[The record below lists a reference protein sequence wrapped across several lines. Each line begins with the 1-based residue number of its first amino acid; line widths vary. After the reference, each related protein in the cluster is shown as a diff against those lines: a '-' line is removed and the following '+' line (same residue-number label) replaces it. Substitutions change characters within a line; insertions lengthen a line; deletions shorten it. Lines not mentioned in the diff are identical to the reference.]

1 MNMLTK
7 TYTEIRR
14 YGEILD
20 DEVWEDNRGNL
31 RRMLIKYD
39 NVNYDIVL
47 LNGEAIEIVTADDY
61 NKFFNIE

>member
-7 TYTEIRR
+7 LYTEIRR

-20 DEVWEDNRGNL
+20 DEVWKDNRGNL

>member
-7 TYTEIRR
+7 LYTEIRR

>member
-7 TYTEIRR
+7 LYTEIRR
-14 YGEILD
+14 YGKILD

-31 RRMLIKYD
+31 RRMLIEYEGI
-39 NVNYDIVL
+39 NYDIVL

>member
-20 DEVWEDNRGNL
+20 DMSWKDGRGNM
-31 RRMLIKYD
+31 RAMIIKYEG
-39 NVNYDIVL
+39 NNYNVL
-47 LNGEAIEIVTADDY
+47 LANGEAIGITVVNYDLFTSVR
-61 NKFFNIE
+61 

>member
-7 TYTEIRR
+7 LYTEIRR

-20 DEVWEDNRGNL
+20 DEVWEDNQGNL

>member
-7 TYTEIRR
+7 LYTEIRR

-31 RRMLIKYD
+31 RRMLIKYEGI
-39 NVNYDIVL
+39 NYDIVL